1 MTQVMQARELAR
13 RLGNHRQY
21 LPKRYLN
28 IDSRITV
35 EAHRFENLENETNK
49 QAFFFFNQNS
59 SNIKRALMV
68 VTFRSVR
75 V

>member
-28 IDSRITV
+28 IASRITV

-49 QAFFFFNQNS
+49 QAF
-59 SNIKRALMV
+59 
-68 VTFRSVR
+68 
-75 V
+75 